1 MRKDMRHMFCPKCG
15 ALNDA
20 RGGRCINC
28 GYDFGLIPNHIKERT
43 ANADAANAAENTAA
57 EYTAENGA
65 GAAGYTADVTAD
77 TAGYAAD
84 SAENA
89 AAYGAADE
97 VRAADTADAKDSV
110 NATDTTVQSA
120 DEETTQTAGTAAQAE
135 QPKAA
140 EVKKPVQ
147 TYMIRAI
154 LLTVFGSAAFGI
166 VAIIFS
172 GMTQTELAAGSVD
185 KAREYSEKTR
195 MFCWISLFVGIAK
208 YLCIGLFFLLYLV
221 F

>member
-43 ANADAANAAENTAA
+43 ANTDTANAAENTAVG
-57 EYTAENGA
+57 YTAENGA
-65 GAAGYTADVTAD
+65 DVTSD

-84 SAENA
+84 PAENA
-89 AAYGAADE
+89 EVYGAADE
-97 VRAADTADAKDSV
+97 VRAADTADVKDSV

-140 EVKKPVQ
+140 EVKKSVQ

-166 VAIIFS
+166 VSIIFS

>member
-1 MRKDMRHMFCPKCG
+1 MFCPKCG

-43 ANADAANAAENTAA
+43 ANTDAANAAENTAVG
-57 EYTAENGA
+57 YTAENGA
-65 GAAGYTADVTAD
+65 DVTSD

-89 AAYGAADE
+89 EVYGAADE
-97 VRAADTADAKDSV
+97 VRAADTADVKDSV

-166 VAIIFS
+166 VSIIFS

>member
-43 ANADAANAAENTAA
+43 ANTDAANAAENTAVG
-57 EYTAENGA
+57 YTAENGA

-97 VRAADTADAKDSV
+97 VHAAETADVNDTADTA
-110 NATDTTVQSA
+110 VQSA
-120 DEETTQTAGTAAQAE
+120 DEETTQTAGAAAQAE

-166 VAIIFS
+166 VSIIFS

>member
-15 ALNDA
+15 ALNNA

-43 ANADAANAAENTAA
+43 ANTDAANTAVG
-57 EYTAENGA
+57 YTAENGA
-65 GAAGYTADVTAD
+65 GTTEYTADVTAD
-77 TAGYAAD
+77 TAGYTAD

-89 AAYGAADE
+89 EVYGAADE
-97 VRAADTADAKDSV
+97 VRAADTADVKDSV

-166 VAIIFS
+166 VSIIFS

>member
-15 ALNDA
+15 ALNNA

-28 GYDFGLIPNHIKERT
+28 GYDFGLIPNHIKERM
-43 ANADAANAAENTAA
+43 ANTDAANAAENTAVG
-57 EYTAENGA
+57 YTAENGA
-65 GAAGYTADVTAD
+65 GTTEYTADVTAD
-77 TAGYAAD
+77 TAGYTAD
-84 SAENA
+84 PAENA
-89 AAYGAADE
+89 EVYGAADE
-97 VRAADTADAKDSV
+97 VRAADTADVKDSV

-135 QPKAA
+135 QPKAT

-166 VAIIFS
+166 VSIIFS

>member
-43 ANADAANAAENTAA
+43 ANTDAANAAENTAVG
-57 EYTAENGA
+57 YTAENGA
-65 GAAGYTADVTAD
+65 DVTSD

-84 SAENA
+84 PAENA
-89 AAYGAADE
+89 EVYGAADE
-97 VRAADTADAKDSV
+97 VRAADTADVKDSV

-166 VAIIFS
+166 VSIIFS

>member
-43 ANADAANAAENTAA
+43 ANTDAANAAENTAVG
-57 EYTAENGA
+57 YTAENG
-65 GAAGYTADVTAD
+65 ADVTAD
-77 TAGYAAD
+77 TAGNTAD
-84 SAENA
+84 PAENA
-89 AAYGAADE
+89 EVYGAADE
-97 VRAADTADAKDSV
+97 VRAADTADVKDSV

-166 VAIIFS
+166 VSIIFS

>member
-43 ANADAANAAENTAA
+43 ANTDAANAAENTAVG
-57 EYTAENGA
+57 YTAENGA
-65 GAAGYTADVTAD
+65 GATEYTADVTAD
-77 TAGYAAD
+77 TAGYTAD
-84 SAENA
+84 TAENTEV
-89 AAYGAADE
+89 YGAADD
-97 VRAADTADAKDSV
+97 VKDSV

-120 DEETTQTAGTAAQAE
+120 DAETTQTAGAAAQAE

-166 VAIIFS
+166 VSIIFS

>member
-43 ANADAANAAENTAA
+43 ANTDAANAAENTAVG
-57 EYTAENGA
+57 YTAENGA
-65 GAAGYTADVTAD
+65 DVTSD

-140 EVKKPVQ
+140 EVKKPVL

>member
-43 ANADAANAAENTAA
+43 ANTDAANAAENTAVG
-57 EYTAENGA
+57 YTAENG
-65 GAAGYTADVTAD
+65 ADVTAD
-77 TAGYAAD
+77 TAGYTAD
-84 SAENA
+84 PAENA
-89 AAYGAADE
+89 KVYGAADE
-97 VRAADTADAKDSV
+97 VRAADTADVKDSV

-166 VAIIFS
+166 VSIIFS

>member
-1 MRKDMRHMFCPKCG
+1 
-15 ALNDA
+15 
-20 RGGRCINC
+20 
-28 GYDFGLIPNHIKERT
+28 
-43 ANADAANAAENTAA
+43 
-57 EYTAENGA
+57 
-65 GAAGYTADVTAD
+65 
-77 TAGYAAD
+77 
-84 SAENA
+84 
-89 AAYGAADE
+89 
-97 VRAADTADAKDSV
+97 
-110 NATDTTVQSA
+110 
-120 DEETTQTAGTAAQAE
+120 
-135 QPKAA
+135 
-140 EVKKPVQ
+140 
-147 TYMIRAI
+147 MIRAI

>member
-43 ANADAANAAENTAA
+43 ANTDAANAAENTAVG
-57 EYTAENGA
+57 YTAKNGA
-65 GAAGYTADVTAD
+65 GTTGYTADVTAD
-77 TAGYAAD
+77 TAGY
-84 SAENA
+84 
-89 AAYGAADE
+89 
-97 VRAADTADAKDSV
+97 TADPADVKDSV

-166 VAIIFS
+166 VSIIFS

>member
-43 ANADAANAAENTAA
+43 ANTDAANAAENTAVG
-57 EYTAENGA
+57 YTAENG
-65 GAAGYTADVTAD
+65 ADVTAD
-77 TAGYAAD
+77 TAGYTAD

-97 VRAADTADAKDSV
+97 VRAADTADVKDSV

-166 VAIIFS
+166 VSIIFS

>member
-43 ANADAANAAENTAA
+43 ANTDAANAAENTAVG
-57 EYTAENGA
+57 YTAENGA
-65 GAAGYTADVTAD
+65 GAAGYTADP
-77 TAGYAAD
+77 
-84 SAENA
+84 AENA

-97 VRAADTADAKDSV
+97 VRAADTADVKDSV

-166 VAIIFS
+166 VSIIFS

>member
-43 ANADAANAAENTAA
+43 ANTDAANAAENTAVG
-57 EYTAENGA
+57 YTAENG
-65 GAAGYTADVTAD
+65 ADVTAD
-77 TAGYAAD
+77 TAGYTAD

-89 AAYGAADE
+89 AASGAADE
-97 VRAADTADAKDSV
+97 VHAAETADVNDTADTA
-110 NATDTTVQSA
+110 VQSA

-166 VAIIFS
+166 VSIIFS

>member
-43 ANADAANAAENTAA
+43 ANTDAANAAENTAVG
-57 EYTAENGA
+57 YTAENG
-65 GAAGYTADVTAD
+65 ADVTAD
-77 TAGYAAD
+77 TAGYTAD
-84 SAENA
+84 PAENA
-89 AAYGAADE
+89 EVYGAADE
-97 VRAADTADAKDSV
+97 VRAADTADVKDSV
-110 NATDTTVQSA
+110 NVTDTTVQSA

-166 VAIIFS
+166 VSIIFS

>member
-43 ANADAANAAENTAA
+43 ANTDAANAAENTAVG
-57 EYTAENGA
+57 YTAENGA

-77 TAGYAAD
+77 TAGYTANP
-84 SAENA
+84 AENA
-89 AAYGAADE
+89 EVYGAADE
-97 VRAADTADAKDSV
+97 VRAADTADVKDSV
-110 NATDTTVQSA
+110 NATDTTVLSA

-140 EVKKPVQ
+140 EVN
-147 TYMIRAI
+147 MIRAI

-172 GMTQTELAAGSVD
+172 GMAQTELAAGSVD